1 MASELQ
7 QLVENL
13 GRRFDRSVAIDD
25 RNVRLLAYTSHRAEV
40 DDARIASVMQ
50 RGVSADLIEHVHR
63 SGALTADGMFIVP
76 ASPKL
81 GMNIERIGFPI
92 RYRGDLLGFL
102 WLLSSEGEVTNEQ
115 ENAAKESAD
124 SAAQILQREHL
135 LGQLSRGRTR
145 ELMRDL
151 LSDET
156 NVRVDAAEKLI
167 DEELVVTGH
176 VVVIVARPE
185 GTPLSEGDR
194 LALASCLERTRRS
207 LPPRSAI
214 QLERPDHAILL
225 VVVSELRGEIEA
237 VAQKLQR
244 DISAELDRPSEH
256 CPVGVGQESA
266 TLSDARRSYLEA
278 KRAAKVAGIVRVL
291 GPTVRYASLGVYGLL
306 AELPT
311 DRLRESL
318 HPGLKRLLQAEDDG
332 ESLVRTLDVFLE
344 NAGNVQ
350 ATATEMCVHRA
361 TVYYRLKRI
370 EQLAEV
376 DLSKGDDRLSL
387 HFSLKVARLIG
398 LR

>member
-1 MASELQ
+1 
-7 QLVENL
+7 
-13 GRRFDRSVAIDD
+13 
-25 RNVRLLAYTSHRAEV
+25 
-40 DDARIASVMQ
+40 MQ

-63 SGALTADGMFIVP
+63 SGALTADAMFIVP

-151 LSDET
+151 LSDEA